1 MPDGGSG
8 LKRVLVTGGNGFLGH
23 SVVRGLAEARDQ
35 VELVVSADLDHPS
48 DVRRTEGVDYV
59 VADVTDA
66 SAISGPIGEHQI
78 DTVVHLAS
86 IVNPGANTTVEQEF
100 AVDVTGSKN
109 VFDACLAHGVKR
121 VIVSSSGAAY
131 GYHADSPAWLTED
144 DPVRGTETFP
154 YSLHKRLVEEQLAAL
169 RESNPELEQVVLRIG
184 TILGESV
191 DNQITNLFKAK
202 RLIKIR
208 GSESPFVFI
217 WDQDVVGVILQG
229 VLGEKT
235 GIFNVAGDGAMTVDE
250 IAAELG
256 KKTMP
261 VPVGVLKAG
270 LWLGHLLDLTPHGP
284 AQTDFLAYRPVL
296 DNRRLKTE
304 FGYTPKFTTREAFH
318 AWRLSQG
325 L

>member
-1 MPDGGSG
+1 M
-8 LKRVLVTGGNGFLGH
+8 KRVLVTGGNGFLGH
-23 SVVRGLAEARDQ
+23 SVVRGLAEATDQ
-35 VELVVSADLDHPS
+35 VELVVSADLGHPG
-48 DVRRTEGVDYV
+48 DDRRVEGVDYV

-66 SAISGPIGEHQI
+66 SAVSGPIGEHGI

-121 VIVSSSGAAY
+121 VVVSSSGAAY

-144 DPVRGTETFP
+144 DPVRGTDTFP

-184 TILGESV
+184 TILGETV
-191 DNQITNLFKAK
+191 DNQITALFKAK
-202 RLIKIR
+202 RPLKIR
-208 GSESPFVFI
+208 GTELPFVFI
-217 WDQDVVGVILQG
+217 WDQDVVGVILQA
-229 VLGEKT
+229 VLGDKT
-235 GIFNVAGDGAMTVDE
+235 GIYNVAGDGAMTIDE
-250 IAAELG
+250 ISAELG
-256 KKTMP
+256 KKP
-261 VPVGVLKAG
+261 LAVPVSALKAG
-270 LWLGHLLDLTPHGP
+270 ISIGHFLHLTPHGP

-296 DNRRLKTE
+296 DNRKLKEE

>member
-1 MPDGGSG
+1 M
-8 LKRVLVTGGNGFLGH
+8 KRVLVTGGNGFLGH
-23 SVVRGLAEARDQ
+23 SVVQGLAGAGDE
-35 VELVVSADLDHPS
+35 VELIVSADLHHPEAS
-48 DVRRTEGVDYV
+48 RRTEGVDYV

-66 SAISGPIGEHQI
+66 SAISGPIGEHRI

-121 VIVSSSGAAY
+121 VVVSSSGAAY
-131 GYHADSPAWLTED
+131 GYHADNPAWLTED
-144 DPVRGTETFP
+144 DPVRGTDTFP
-154 YSLHKRLVEEQLAAL
+154 YSLHKRLVEEQLAGL

-191 DNQITNLFKAK
+191 DNQITDLFRA
-202 RLIKIR
+202 RRPLKIR

-217 WDQDVVGVILQG
+217 WDQDVVEVILLG

-235 GIFNVAGDGAMTVDE
+235 GIFNVAGDGAMTIDE

-256 KKTMP
+256 KKPRP
-261 VPVGVLKAG
+261 VPVWALKAA
-270 LWLGHLLDLTPHGP
+270 LWTGHLLDLTPHGP
-284 AQTDFLAYRPVL
+284 AQTDFLTYRPVL
-296 DNRRLKTE
+296 DNRRLKE
-304 FGYTPKFTTREAFH
+304 DFGFTPRYTTREAFH

>member
-1 MPDGGSG
+1 M
-8 LKRVLVTGGNGFLGH
+8 KRVLVTGGNGFLGH
-23 SVVRGLAEARDQ
+23 SVVRGLAEAKDQ
-35 VELVVSADLDHPS
+35 VELVVSADLHHPPEE
-48 DVRRTEGVDYV
+48 RRAEGVDYV

-66 SAISGPIGEHQI
+66 SAISGPIGEHDI

-109 VFDACLAHGVKR
+109 VFEACLAHDVKR

-131 GYHADSPAWLTED
+131 GYHADNPAWLTED
-144 DPVRGTETFP
+144 DPVRGTDTFP
-154 YSLHKRLVEEQLAAL
+154 YSLHKRLVEEELAAL
-169 RESNPELEQVVLRIG
+169 RESHPELEQVVLRIG

-191 DNQITNLFKAK
+191 DNQITDLFKSK
-202 RLIKIR
+202 RLLKIR

-235 GIFNVAGDGAMTVDE
+235 GIYNVAGDGAMTVDE

-256 KKTMP
+256 KKTRT
-261 VPVGVLKAG
+261 VPVSALKAG
-270 LWLGHLLDLTPHGP
+270 LWIGHFLDLTPHGP
-284 AQTDFLAYRPVL
+284 AQTDFLTYRPVL
-296 DNRRLKTE
+296 DNRRLKEE
-304 FGYTPKFTTREAFH
+304 FGYTPKYTTREAFE
-318 AWRLSQG
+318 AWRRSQG